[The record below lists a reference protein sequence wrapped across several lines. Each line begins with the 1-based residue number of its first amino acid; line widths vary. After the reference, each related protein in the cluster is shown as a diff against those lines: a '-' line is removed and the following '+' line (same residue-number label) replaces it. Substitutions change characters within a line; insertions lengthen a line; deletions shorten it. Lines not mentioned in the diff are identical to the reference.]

1 MHCVSKP
8 RKPRNRRDALELF
21 YELLPCFSA
30 FGYQF
35 GVRRCMLPCKKSFLP
50 RSNREGEI
58 RERHSIMKILAG
70 KFNRRLRW
78 ILALAILFFAAAAL
92 FYPYHYPTRVY
103 AAQEKERAA
112 GGDQTTS
119 LSDQTDLAVTVYN
132 SNIALVRD
140 VRQLALPGGA
150 FRLKFMDIAAT
161 VNPATVHFRSLTDPE
176 KLGVI
181 EQNYEYDLLEPAKLL
196 HKYVGKEVTLVRSYM
211 ENGST
216 KREEIKATLLSD
228 NNGPVWKI
236 GNDIVTGVY
245 SEGYRF
251 PEVPANLY
259 ERPTLL
265 MSLENSG
272 ARKQQIE
279 ASYLAT
285 NLSWNADYVLTVARD
300 DKAADLDGWV
310 TLANSSGTAFHNA
323 RLQLVAGDLNR
334 LPQNGLR
341 DMVVSKSMAVAGAA
355 ERQFQQES
363 FSEYHLY
370 TLGRRTSVEDK
381 ETKQISLLQGSGV
394 PVEKIFVVN
403 GQNFYYHNQQNPG
416 SPLKDPVMVFYK
428 FKNEEK
434 AGLGMPLP
442 AGNVRVYQ
450 KDSKG
455 GVLFVGED
463 RIDHTPKDENVT
475 VHIGNAFDVVA
486 ERKQTDYKR
495 IDTHVWE
502 MEFEITLRNH
512 KDTPIVV
519 QVNEPIG
526 GDWEMLSSSYKYTKT
541 SAWAAQFNVP
551 VDKNGT
557 SVLKYR
563 IRARW

>member
-1 MHCVSKP
+1 MENHGSQ
-8 RKPRNRRDALELF
+8 R
-21 YELLPCFSA
+21 
-30 FGYQF
+30 Q
-35 GVRRCMLPCKKSFLP
+35 
-50 RSNREGEI
+50 
-58 RERHSIMKILAG
+58 
-70 KFNRRLRW
+70 RRLPW
-78 ILALAILFFAAAAL
+78 ILSATVVLIAAAAFL
-92 FYPYHYPTRVY
+92 YPACRRQHVF
-103 AAQEKERAA
+103 AAQEKEAPRATA
-112 GGDQTTS
+112 SDQSTS
-119 LSDQTDLAVTVYN
+119 LNDQSDLNVTVYN

-140 VRQLALPGGA
+140 VRNLTLPDGI

-161 VNPATVHFRSLTDPE
+161 VNPATVHFRSLTDPD

-211 ENGST
+211 DNGT
-216 KREEIKATLLSD
+216 TRREEIKATLLSD

-236 GNDIVTGVY
+236 GNDIVTGGY
-245 SEGYRF
+245 AESYRF

-259 ERPTLL
+259 DRPTLL

-272 ARKQQIE
+272 PRKQQIE
-279 ASYLAT
+279 ASYLAN
-285 NLSWNADYVLTVARD
+285 NLSWNSDYVLTVARD

-310 TLANSSGTAFHNA
+310 TLVNNSGTAFHNA

-334 LPQNGLR
+334 LPAAINGRADMAMEALR
-341 DMVVSKSMAVAGAA
+341 SKAA
-355 ERQFQQES
+355 APQFQQEN

-381 ETKQISLLQGSGV
+381 ETKQISLLAGTGV
-394 PVEKIFVVN
+394 PVQKIFVVN
-403 GQNFYYHNQQNPG
+403 GLNYYYHNRQNPG
-416 SPLKDPVMVFYK
+416 SPIKDAVMVYYK

-434 AGLGMPLP
+434 AGLGIPIP

-455 GVLFVGED
+455 GILFAGED
-463 RIDHTPKDENVT
+463 RIDHTPKDENIS
-475 VHIGNAFDVVA
+475 VHIGNAFDVVS
-486 ERKQTDYKR
+486 ERKQTDFKS
-495 IDTHVWE
+495 IASNVWE

-512 KDTPIVV
+512 KDVPITV

-526 GDWEMLSSSYKYTKT
+526 GDWEMLNSSYKYTKT

-557 SVLKYR
+557 SVLRYR
-563 IRARW
+563 IRAHW

>member
-1 MHCVSKP
+1 
-8 RKPRNRRDALELF
+8 
-21 YELLPCFSA
+21 
-30 FGYQF
+30 
-35 GVRRCMLPCKKSFLP
+35 
-50 RSNREGEI
+50 
-58 RERHSIMKILAG
+58 MKIPGNQSTARWFCAVLAT
-70 KFNRRLRW
+70 
-78 ILALAILFFAAAAL
+78 AIFTAAAAFFFPAARANRL
-92 FYPYHYPTRVY
+92 P
-103 AAQEKERAA
+103 AAQEKEAGRAA
-112 GGDQTTS
+112 DQSTS
-119 LSDQTDLAVTVYN
+119 LNDQTDLNVTVYN

-140 VRQLALPGGA
+140 VRNLMLPTGT

-196 HKYVGKEVTLVRSYM
+196 HKYVGREVTLVRSYQ
-211 ENGST
+211 ENGTT

-236 GNDIVTGVY
+236 GNDIVTGMY
-245 SEGYRF
+245 AESYRF

-259 ERPTLL
+259 DRPTLL

-272 ARKQQIE
+272 PRKQQIE
-279 ASYLAT
+279 ASYLAN

-300 DKAADLDGWV
+300 DKNADLDGWV
-310 TLANSSGTAFHNA
+310 TVVNNSGTAFHNA
-323 RLQLVAGDLNR
+323 HLQLVAGELNR
-334 LPQNGLR
+334 VPTESR
-341 DMVVSKSMAVAGAA
+341 IRAMDMVAA
-355 ERQFQQES
+355 APAKAREQFQQEA

-370 TLGRRTSVEDK
+370 TLGRKTSVEDK

-403 GQNFYYHNQQNPG
+403 GQSYYYRNQQTPG
-416 SPLKDPVMVFYK
+416 APLKDPVMVYYK

-434 AGLGMPLP
+434 NGLGIPLP

-455 GVLFVGED
+455 GILFAGED
-463 RIDHTPKDENVT
+463 RIDHTPKDEEVDI
-475 VHIGNAFDVVA
+475 HIGNAFDVVA
-486 ERKQTDYKR
+486 EHKQTDYKHV
-495 IDTHVWE
+495 DTHTW
-502 MEFEITLRNH
+502 EFEYEVTLRNH
-512 KDTPIVV
+512 KDAPIVV

-526 GDWEMLSSSYKYTKT
+526 GDWEMLSSTYKYTKT
-541 SAWAAQFNVP
+541 AAFAAQFNVP
-551 VDKNGT
+551 VAKDGT

-563 IRARW
+563 VRARW

>member
-1 MHCVSKP
+1 MKV
-8 RKPRNRRDALELF
+8 
-21 YELLPCFSA
+21 
-30 FGYQF
+30 FGIQ
-35 GVRRCMLPCKKSFLP
+35 S
-50 RSNREGEI
+50 S
-58 RERHSIMKILAG
+58 S
-70 KFNRRLRW
+70 RW
-78 ILALAILFFAAAAL
+78 LCAAYAAAVLTAGAAML
-92 FYPYHYPTRVY
+92 YPAAFANRAHM
-103 AAQEKERAA
+103 AQEKEPGRAA
-112 GGDQTTS
+112 ADQSTS
-119 LSDQTDLAVTVYN
+119 LNDQTDLNVTVYN

-140 VRQLALPGGA
+140 VRNLLLPTGT
-150 FRLKFMDIAAT
+150 FRVKFMDIAAT

-196 HKYVGKEVTLVRSYM
+196 HKYVGKEVTLVRAYQ
-211 ENGST
+211 ENGTT

-236 GNDIVTGVY
+236 GNDIVTGMY
-245 SEGYRF
+245 AESYRF

-259 ERPTLL
+259 DRPTLL

-279 ASYLAT
+279 ASYLAN

-300 DKAADLDGWV
+300 DKNADLDGWV
-310 TLANSSGTAFHNA
+310 TVVNNSGTAFHNA
-323 RLQLVAGDLNR
+323 RLQLVAGELNR
-334 LPQNGLR
+334 VQPPAP
-341 DMVVSKSMAVAGAA
+341 MSMATREMAMNKAVAA
-355 ERQFQQES
+355 QFQQEA

-370 TLGRRTSVEDK
+370 TLGRKTSVEDK

-403 GQNFYYHNQQNPG
+403 GQSFYYHNQQTPG
-416 SPLKDPVMVFYK
+416 APLKDPVLVYYK

-434 AGLGMPLP
+434 AGLGIPLP

-455 GVLFVGED
+455 GILFAGED
-463 RIDHTPKDENVT
+463 RIDHTPKDEQVNI
-475 VHIGNAFDVVA
+475 HIGNAFDVVA
-486 ERKQTDYKR
+486 EHKQTDYKR

-502 MEFEITLRNH
+502 MEFEVTLRNH
-512 KDTPIVV
+512 KDTPITV

-526 GDWEMLSSSYKYTKT
+526 GDWEMLSSTYKYTKT
-541 SAWAAQFNVP
+541 AAFAAQFNVP
-551 VDKNGT
+551 
-557 SVLKYR
+557 
-563 IRARW
+563 